1 MGFFL
6 CLFLENMK
14 EERNEMMQYDEY
26 EKKAIESIR
35 AFHLPDDYIDQVI
48 GRGEILTHYIQD
60 ILASEN

>member
-1 MGFFL
+1 
-6 CLFLENMK
+6 
-14 EERNEMMQYDEY
+14 MMQYDEY